1 MKYANKLNARYS
13 VVIGENEIEK
23 GIVTLK
29 NMNSGEQNEINAI
42 DITKEIEK

>member
-29 NMNSGEQNEINAI
+29 NMYSGEQKEISAI

>member
-1 MKYANKLNARYS
+1 MHDTQLLS
-13 VVIGENEIEK
+13 VKNEIEK

-29 NMNSGEQNEINAI
+29 NMNSGEQKEINAI

>member
-13 VVIGENEIEK
+13 VVIGDNEIEK

-29 NMNSGEQNEINAI
+29 NMHSGEQKEINAI